1 METFAQQVCQRLPL
15 AEAVWQ
21 LFAFVADE
29 AFLAAIFNR
38 HRGRSYEKVITFPV
52 FVHLIADA
60 LLEHD
65 GSGRKSF
72 QRAQDSGTL
81 DASLKAA
88 YAKLARV
95 PPTLSAGLL
104 AEAADRLAAVSAA
117 APTPLPDCLGGLEV
131 LFLDGKKVK
140 HVAKRLKALR
150 KVRGHVLGGKLAV
163 ALAAR
168 TGLAVA
174 LEADPDGEVGDTPLV
189 PGLVAQVRARR
200 PGPRLW
206 VADRQFCD
214 LNLPALLTQD
224 GDHFLVRHNG
234 RVHFHADGSRPG
246 RTGVDARGR
255 SYREEWGWI
264 GGPTDGRRRSVRRI
278 VLARPGAEDVAL
290 LTDLLDA
297 DAYPAADLLE
307 AYLQRWGIERMFQ
320 KVTEV
325 FHLRR
330 LIGSTPEATIFQAAF
345 CFLIYNLIE
354 VLRGYV
360 AVGQQRDPE
369 EVSAEQLFD
378 DVQRQLVAWNELL
391 PAEATAALV
400 PVGWTAA
407 QLRSHLQ
414 TRLAT
419 VWHDYWLKAPKK
431 KYVPKKKD
439 TEYLKGGHNSVYRLL
454 RAACKK
460 STAGCQ
466 RK

>member
-1 METFAQQVCQRLPL
+1 MEAFAQQVCQRLPL

-21 LFAFVADE
+21 LFAFTANE
-29 AFLAAIFNR
+29 EFLAQTFDR
-38 HRGRSYEKVITFPV
+38 YRGRSYHKLIAFPL

-72 QRAQDSGTL
+72 QRAQESGAL

-88 YAKLARV
+88 YGKLARV
-95 PPTLSAGLL
+95 PPPLSAGLL
-104 AEAADRLAAVSAA
+104 ADATDRLASVSAA

-150 KVRGHVLGGKLAV
+150 KVRGHVLGGKLNV
-163 ALAAR
+163 ALAAG

-174 LEADPDGEVGDTPLV
+174 LEADPDGEAGDTHLV
-189 PGLVAQVRARR
+189 PGLVAQVRGRR

-224 GDHFLVRHNG
+224 GDHFLLRHNG
-234 RVHFHADGSRPG
+234 RVRFHVDASRPAG
-246 RTGVDARGR
+246 TGVDGRGR
-255 SYREEWGWI
+255 PYREEWGWI
-264 GGPTDGRRRSVRRI
+264 GGVADARRRYVRRV
-278 VLARPGAEDVAL
+278 VLSRPGEEDVAV

-325 FHLRR
+325 FQLRQ

-360 AVGQQRDPE
+360 AVAQRREVE
-369 EVSAEQLFD
+369 EVSSEQLFD
-378 DVQRQLVAWNELL
+378 DVRRQLVAWGEVL
-391 PAEATAALV
+391 PAEATVALV

-431 KYVPKKKD
+431 KYVPKKKE

-454 RAACKK
+454 RAASKK
-460 STAGCQ
+460 ATASYQ